1 MISDNLFVNGDV
13 EKDKET
19 KGEDTVDEEVEVDKI
34 QLDIKGVDSERSR
47 SNTFQL
53 KFTYVCEK
61 ATTK

>member
-13 EKDKET
+13 EKDKQAE
-19 KGEDTVDEEVEVDKI
+19 GEDTMDEEVEVDKI

-53 KFTYVCEK
+53 KFTYVC
-61 ATTK
+61 

>member
-13 EKDKET
+13 EKDKKT